1 MNEKISSVKVIKFV
15 EENQKKF
22 YRMAFSYMKNEAD
35 ALDIVHDTAVKILQ
49 NCERVKKPEY
59 FETWAYR
66 ILINECLMALR
77 KQKKQVVVA
86 DIEETDGISN
96 MPQSKE
102 AMEKQIEYMD
112 LYHALDQLPPK
123 LKTVVLLRFF
133 EDMKLNTI
141 AEITGDNLN
150 TVKARLYKALKL
162 MKLDLEVTDEDK

>member
-35 ALDIVHDTAVKILQ
+35 ALDIVHDTVVKILQ

-77 KQKKQVVVA
+77 KQKKQVAVA
-86 DIEETDGISN
+86 DIEETYGISN
-96 MPQSKE
+96 MPQSEE

-112 LYHALDQLPPK
+112 LYHALDQLTPK

-133 EDMKLNTI
+133 EDMKLSTI

>member
-35 ALDIVHDTAVKILQ
+35 ALDIVHDTVVKILQ

-96 MPQSKE
+96 MPQSEE

>member
-35 ALDIVHDTAVKILQ
+35 ALDIVHDTVVKILQ

-59 FETWAYR
+59 FGTWAYR